1 MQPCDVDLARWPLKV
16 TFRKW
21 RRVAFRTL
29 WHRIHIYGRHL
40 RVYVLW
46 VRRLD
51 FFRIPQIIRSIAGSI
66 PEIDEIFP
74 SRPPPVKRLPPEE
87 AQAKSI
93 PIASGAGFFTP
104 DAGNA
109 GNLFRTWKPDISQP
123 QPFRMAPPVPR
134 DSL

>member
-1 MQPCDVDLARWPLKV
+1 MALKGNLPEMASRSFQDALASNPYIWE
-16 TFRKW
+16 
-21 RRVAFRTL
+21 AFEGLCALGTQIGL
-29 WHRIHIYGRHL
+29 FPNPQTIHSF
-40 RVYVLW
+40 V
-46 VRRLD
+46 
-51 FFRIPQIIRSIAGSI
+51 GSI

-74 SRPPPVKRLPPEE
+74 PRPPPVKRLPPEE
-87 AQAKSI
+87 AQAKSV

-123 QPFRMAPPVPR
+123 QPFRMAPPGPR